1 MTDIILLLAALF
13 LGLLIAYRWVRRKES
28 GEGGDPFVDG
38 LEAMVRRD
46 WREAGRCFKRAAEQD
61 SDNIRAY
68 EQLGRVFREL
78 GDLPKAVKIH
88 SDLTVREGLSG
99 TDRSRI
105 HLELAKDLRKMA
117 RLREAQEA
125 VAKAVEADR
134 RNVSAL
140 VVQLE
145 LHEQEQRW
153 DDALSVLKRIE
164 SVSGREQ
171 HNRRSQ
177 ILVEHGRQKMAD
189 GQGRPGRIL
198 VKEALKLNPKTAA
211 GYILMGDSYLA
222 EARIEEA
229 IQYWEKLPFEVP
241 ERASLVFERLEA
253 VYFDHGR
260 FGEMEKFY
268 ARVIQQRPENA
279 DAYLALAGFY
289 ERKGEFQ
296 QAIGILENGL
306 AKIPGSLDLSRM
318 LIRLL
323 ARSGQTQRLV
333 SYTVELADRL
343 LRKSRLYRCRSCGH
357 ESDEFHFRCPN
368 CQAWDT
374 LERPKL
380 N

>member
-1 MTDIILLLAALF
+1 MSDILFLLAALF
-13 LGLLIAYRWVRRKES
+13 IALLIAYRWVRRKEA

-46 WREAGRCFKRAAEQD
+46 WREAGRCFKRAVEQD

-68 EQLGRVFREL
+68 EQLGRIHREL

-88 SDLTVREGLSG
+88 SDLTLREGLSG
-99 TDRSRI
+99 LDRSRI
-105 HLELAKDLRKMA
+105 HLELAKDLRKMG
-117 RLREAQEA
+117 RLREAQESA
-125 VAKAVEADR
+125 AQAVEADR
-134 RNVSAL
+134 RNVAAL

-145 LHEQEQRW
+145 LHELEKRW

-171 HNRRSQ
+171 NNRRSQ
-177 ILVEHGRQKMAD
+177 ILVEQGRAKMEE
-189 GQGRPGRIL
+189 GHGRPGRIL
-198 VKEALKLNPKTAA
+198 VKEALKLNSRCAA
-211 GYILMGDSYLA
+211 GYILMGDSYLS
-222 EARIEEA
+222 EGRIDEA
-229 IQYWEKLPFEVP
+229 IQYWEKLPFEAP
-241 ERASLVFERLEA
+241 ERANLVFERLEA
-253 VYFDHGR
+253 VYFEHGR

-268 ARVIQQRPENA
+268 SRVIEQRPNNS

-289 ERKGEFQ
+289 ERKGEFGR
-296 QAIGILENGL
+296 AIQVLEDGL
-306 AKIPGSLDLSRM
+306 VRIPAALDLSRM

-333 SYTVELADRL
+333 SYTAELADRL
-343 LRKSRLYRCRSCGH
+343 LRKSKIYRCRACGA
-357 ESDEFHFRCPN
+357 ESEDFHFRCPT

-380 N
+380 Q

>member
-1 MTDIILLLAALF
+1 
-13 LGLLIAYRWVRRKES
+13 VS
-28 GEGGDPFVDG
+28 
-38 LEAMVRRD
+38 
-46 WREAGRCFKRAAEQD
+46 
-61 SDNIRAY
+61 
-68 EQLGRVFREL
+68 
-78 GDLPKAVKIH
+78 KAVKIH

-105 HLELAKDLRKMA
+105 HLELAKDLRKMS

-134 RNVSAL
+134 RNVAAL

-145 LHEQEQRW
+145 LHELEKRW

-171 HNRRSQ
+171 NNRRSQ
-177 ILVEHGRQKMAD
+177 ILVEQGRAKMD
-189 GQGRPGRIL
+189 EGQGRPGRIL
-198 VKEALKLNPKTAA
+198 VKEALKLNPKCAA
-211 GYILMGDSYLA
+211 GYILMGDSYLT
-222 EARIEEA
+222 EARIDEA

-241 ERASLVFERLEA
+241 ERANLVFARLEA

-268 ARVIQQRPENA
+268 TRVIQQRPENP
-279 DAYLALAGFY
+279 DAYQALAGFY
-289 ERKGEFQ
+289 ERKGDFQ
-296 QAIGILENGL
+296 QAINVLENGL
-306 AKIPGSLDLSRM
+306 AKIPGGLDMSRM

-333 SYTVELADRL
+333 AYTVDLADRL
-343 LRKSRLYRCRSCGH
+343 LRKSRLYHCRSCGH
-357 ESDEFHFRCPN
+357 ESEDFHFRCPN